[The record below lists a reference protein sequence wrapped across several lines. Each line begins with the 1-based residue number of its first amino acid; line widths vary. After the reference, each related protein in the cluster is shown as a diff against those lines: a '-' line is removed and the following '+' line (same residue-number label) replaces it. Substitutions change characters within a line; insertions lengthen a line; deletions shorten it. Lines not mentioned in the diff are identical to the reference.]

1 MIRILDECVEIKY
14 FNALRTKAFN
24 FRFMPWFFNQFTAY
38 TEKSTDTFD
47 NSFNHIAVRNYKDVS
62 MMAPYARMCI
72 SQAFVKLGEPVP
84 EIIRVRF
91 GLILNAPNN
100 KIHGAHIDSH
110 KPHQTG
116 LLYLNDSDGDTYFY
130 DNYYDPSLDD
140 GLSQFDYF
148 KKFVKDD
155 LKEEQSVT
163 PKANRL
169 VLFDGYRY
177 HASSSPVNTQFR
189 IVMNFNY
196 TYDKSL

>member
-1 MIRILDECVEIKY
+1 MIQIHDDCVESKY
-14 FNALRTKAFN
+14 FNALKTKVFN

-72 SQAFVKLGEPVP
+72 AQAFFKLGEPAP

-91 GLILNAPNN
+91 GLILNAPHN
-100 KIHGAHIDSH
+100 KIHGPHIDSH

-130 DNYYDPSLDD
+130 DNYYDPSLDE
-140 GLSQFDYF
+140 GLSQFDYY
-148 KKFVKDD
+148 KKFVKDN
-155 LKEEQSVT
+155 LKEDQSVT

-169 VLFDGYRY
+169 ALFDGYQY

-196 TYDKSL
+196 TYDKSP